1 LISFFLPVICE
12 LCHGVCRLI
21 DFLREHMHKVIDVK
35 LTSIFSPICQTLIH
49 ESIQNQLD
57 ESKKLLLD
65 KSTEL
70 LIIRLDG
77 TVIGYALFELING
90 EEVVLNSIHFRSVI
104 KDHTLGEYWFSRL
117 LKRRLKNSS
126 YNQFLLA
133 S

>member
-1 LISFFLPVICE
+1 MYHEIYRFF
-12 LCHGVCRLI
+12 
-21 DFLREHMHKVIDVK
+21 DFLREYMHKFIDVK
-35 LTSIFSPICQTLIH
+35 LTSIFSPICQALIH
-49 ESIQNQLD
+49 ESIKNQLD
-57 ESKKLLLD
+57 ESKKSLLD

-90 EEVVLNSIHFRSVI
+90 EELVLNSIHFRSVI

-117 LKRRLKNSS
+117 LKRRLKNRS
-126 YNQFLLA
+126 YHQFLLA

>member
-1 LISFFLPVICE
+1 MCDMHHE
-12 LCHGVCRLI
+12 TCCLI
-21 DFLREHMHKVIDVK
+21 DFLRGHMHKVIDVK

-49 ESIQNQLD
+49 ESIKNQLD
-57 ESKKLLLD
+57 ESKKLLLE

-77 TVIGYALFELING
+77 TVIGFALFELING
-90 EEVVLNSIHFRSVI
+90 EELVFNSVHFRSVI

>member
-1 LISFFLPVICE
+1 
-12 LCHGVCRLI
+12 
-21 DFLREHMHKVIDVK
+21 MHKAIDVK

-49 ESIQNQLD
+49 ESLQYELD
-57 ESKKLLLD
+57 ESKQALID

-70 LIIRLDG
+70 LVIRMDS
-77 TVIGYALFELING
+77 TVIGYAIFELVNG
-90 EEVVLNSIHFRSVI
+90 EELVLDSIHFRSII